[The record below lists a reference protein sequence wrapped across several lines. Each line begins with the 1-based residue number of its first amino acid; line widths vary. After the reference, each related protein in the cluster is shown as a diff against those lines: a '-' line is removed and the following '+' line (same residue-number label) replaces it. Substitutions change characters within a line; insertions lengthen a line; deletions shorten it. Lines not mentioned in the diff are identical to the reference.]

1 MWLKYEELFPVTV
14 TDASSHCSRQWK
26 AFIYVLNGSSFND
39 TWMLR
44 FLGDFFVIPDK
55 FIILTIKLIKHSAH
69 SNSFLREEIFWCH
82 RNPSSAVSQAVPCPG
97 SVSLLTRGGGKK
109 QLWTRYKEHIE
120 IGILGFE
127 SNKFSLPGSG
137 SGIGQQQP
145 LSWRWVWSCR
155 RASGQKD
162 ALGCHLRLLLA
173 LLTAQLPFGVSVRHG
188 FGRWSAVVR
197 G

>member
-109 QLWTRYKEHIE
+109 QLWDAIQGAHRNRNPWFWEQQ
-120 IGILGFE
+120 ILFAWLG
-127 SNKFSLPGSG
+127 
-137 SGIGQQQP
+137 
-145 LSWRWVWSCR
+145 VWY
-155 RASGQKD
+155 RA
-162 ALGCHLRLLLA
+162 AA
-173 LLTAQLPFGVSVRHG
+173 AAQLEVSVVLQEGVGAEGCSWLSPTAAPRPPD
-188 FGRWSAVVR
+188 STAAVW